1 MKNISLLIFAFL
13 LSFGA
18 MAQVTDS
25 TMNNNN
31 STMNNSNTKV
41 NGDETKAVSEFYAFK
56 DGKLVKVKNK
66 VKTEQKDNVTLSDG
80 TQILSNGTVQYS
92 DGTTATLKE
101 GEWIDDK
108 GKIHE
113 GRMNKMHMDKKDWNN
128 DNKKSWNKSDSSM
141 NHNENMNMNSR
152 DTIK

>member
-1 MKNISLLIFAFL
+1 MKNISLLVFAIL

-31 STMNNSNTKV
+31 NATMNNSNTKV
-41 NGDETKAVSEFYAFK
+41 DGDETKTVNEFYAFK

-66 VKTEQKDNVTLSDG
+66 VKTEQKDNVTLSNG
-80 TQILSNGTVQYS
+80 TQISSNGTIQYS

-108 GKIHE
+108 GKIHQ
-113 GRMNKMHMDKKDWNN
+113 GRMNKMNKDNKNWNS
-128 DNKKSWNKSDSSM
+128 DKKSWNNKSDSSM
-141 NHNENMNMNSR
+141 NQNGNMNSR